1 MNMRRDLDP
10 LRVKFGG
17 GLRNL
22 RARGLRDSGE
32 ILKFHLSAGGW
43 DYGALIAPPR
53 PLNLRA
59 R

>member
-1 MNMRRDLDP
+1 LLALLHLRDLNR

-32 ILKFHLSAGGW
+32 ILKFDLSAGGW
-43 DYGALIAPPR
+43 DYGAFIAPPH
-53 PLNLRA
+53 P
-59 R
+59 